1 MHHEGRLSGHHSST
15 RKSTMVGGS
24 APRSCTGHHHT
35 VDFESRHVAP
45 PEEVFP
51 LLCPV
56 RELEW
61 IEGWS
66 CTMAYSDS
74 GVAEEDC
81 VFTTD
86 LEDHAVWV
94 VTAYQPPSRIEFCI
108 VSDTDVVA
116 RLKIRLEATPEGGSR
131 IVWRRIYTAIG
142 ESGADRIRALD
153 PEEVRS
159 KMEGLAARLEHFLV
173 HGCRLTSGS
182 FET

>member
-1 MHHEGRLSGHHSST
+1 MKHEGRHSGH
-15 RKSTMVGGS
+15 RQ
-24 APRSCTGHHHT
+24 A
-35 VDFESRHVAP
+35 VDFESRHAAP
-45 PEEVFP
+45 PEEVFR
-51 LLCPV
+51 LLCPA
-56 RELEW
+56 REVEW

-66 CTMAYSDS
+66 YAMAYSDS

-86 LEDHAVWV
+86 LEDHTVWV

-108 VSDTDVVA
+108 VSDTGVVA

-131 IVWRRIYTAIG
+131 ISWRRIYTAVG
-142 ESGADRIRALD
+142 ASGADRIRALD
-153 PEEVRS
+153 PEDLRG

-173 HGCRLTSGS
+173 HGSRLTSGS